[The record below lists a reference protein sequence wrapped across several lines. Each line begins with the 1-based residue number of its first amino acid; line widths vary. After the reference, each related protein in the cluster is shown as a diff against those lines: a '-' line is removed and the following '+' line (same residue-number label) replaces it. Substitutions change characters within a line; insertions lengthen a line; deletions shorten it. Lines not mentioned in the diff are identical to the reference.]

1 MRQAPLAGQ
10 PGYLTLAGAIDALA
24 RSGFIEHFGVSGD
37 ALRSFDSGRSFSA
50 GQVVIREY
58 HRFEGVSDPD
68 DMSIVYAIEGQGGV
82 RGTLVDAFGVYSD
95 PAVSAFLDG
104 VPIRGVSQF
113 GGGMIGRSWV
123 FGPPGEIAERTTIR
137 EPSRFGSYSYGLQV
151 PVPSDPWRD
160 EGGESGPAS

>member
-1 MRQAPLAGQ
+1 MRQASYP
-10 PGYLTLAGAIDALA
+10 TLASAIDDLA
-24 RSGFIEHFGVSGD
+24 RSGFIEHFGVSGG

-104 VPIRGVSQF
+104 VPIRGASQF
-113 GGGMIGRSWV
+113 GGGVTGRSWV
-123 FGPPGEIAERTTIR
+123 FGPPGEIRERKTIR
-137 EPSRFGSYSYGLQV
+137 EASRSGSYSHGFQV
-151 PVPSDPWRD
+151 PVPPDPWHD
-160 EGGESGPAS
+160 EGGESGSEP